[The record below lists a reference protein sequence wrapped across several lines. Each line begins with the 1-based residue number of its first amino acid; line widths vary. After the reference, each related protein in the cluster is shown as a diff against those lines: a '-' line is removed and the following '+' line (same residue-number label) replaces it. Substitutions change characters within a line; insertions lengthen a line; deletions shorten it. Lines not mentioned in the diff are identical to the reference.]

1 MEAHTLPEPTP
12 NDPEDADKIS
22 YMAREQG
29 SLTPEDLD
37 TLGRCGPCA

>member
-1 MEAHTLPEPTP
+1 MIPK
-12 NDPEDADKIS
+12 NADKIS
-22 YMAREQG
+22 CMAREQV

>member
-1 MEAHTLPEPTP
+1 MIPK
-12 NDPEDADKIS
+12 NADKIS